1 MVKLS
6 GFPLMLQAA
15 VLDGV
20 AFDPFMFHQDGL
32 PAPEAKREQRG
43 MWGGSFKE
51 PWNYRFAGGQVEGR
65 KVVRTIEAR
74 RQALRQRD
82 PLHC

>member
-20 AFDPFMFHQDGL
+20 AFDPFLYHQDDL

-51 PWNYRFAGGQVEGR
+51 PWNYRACRRSGGRPKGCS
-65 KVVRTIEAR
+65 
-74 RQALRQRD
+74 D
-82 PLHC
+82 D